1 MKRMILLFFLLG
13 IWGVCFSQVD
23 NIYGD
28 FLIAKSKKNISMDL
42 KDVSL
47 IDLLKVLSQ
56 QSGLNFICTE
66 AVKNRKVSLYI
77 ENAPLKEVIDV
88 IFKANNLSYDYYP
101 KANIFIVKELGKPT
115 IELKT
120 KVYKLKYI
128 RVKNSRIQKEIENL
142 IAEEEEDEEEEEKEG
157 IKAAVEKILSEYGKV
172 IEEPLTNSL
181 IVVDVPS
188 QFPIIDEVIKTLDVA
203 PPKVLIEVEMLD
215 VSKDLVDKLGLKFGE
230 DGFISFTGGS
240 RTTAF
245 PFPHRLAGSNK
256 GTLTMGTL
264 SLASFTA
271 TLNFLSKDT
280 STKFIARP
288 KILTLSNETSEVNL
302 TVNEAIGVTT
312 TETETGST
320 QEVEREETGTKLRV
334 TPQVNLDTGEITMV
348 VEVFSKEAKDSGISV
363 SGLVGNLKNPEERGT
378 KSVIRLKDG
387 ETLFIGGLIK
397 NDRSETITK
406 IPLLGDLPLLGA
418 LFRHRNKTK
427 DEERELLVFITP
439 RIVKEGSDI
448 SGIFKT
454 LPREQSTLSQRKKAI
469 ELVLDQLSKKR

>member
-1 MKRMILLFFLLG
+1 MRKIILLFFFLIMIG
-13 IWGVCFSQVD
+13 GVCFSQVD

-28 FLIAKSKKNISMDL
+28 YLIAKSKRKISMDL
-42 KDVSL
+42 REVSL

-66 AVKNRKVSLYI
+66 AVKNRKLSLYI
-77 ENAPLKEVIDV
+77 ENAPLKEAMNV

-101 KANIFIVKELGKPT
+101 RANIFIVKELGKPT

-128 RVKNSRIQKEIENL
+128 RVKNSRIQKEIDNL
-142 IAEEEEDEEEEEKEG
+142 IAKEEEEEEEKEG
-157 IKAAVEKILSEYGKV
+157 IRAAVEKVLSEYGKV
-172 IEEPLTNSL
+172 IEEPITNSL

-215 VSKDLVDKLGLKFGE
+215 VSKSLVDKLGLEFGE
-230 DGFISFTGGS
+230 KGLTASFTGGS

-245 PFPHRLAGSNK
+245 PFPHRLAGSSK

-264 SLASFTA
+264 SLANFTA
-271 TLNFLSKDT
+271 TLEFLSKDT

-302 TVNEAIGVTT
+302 TVNEAIGVSV

-334 TPQVNLDTGEITMV
+334 TPQVNLETKEITMV

-397 NDRSETITK
+397 NDRAETITK
-406 IPLLGDLPLLGA
+406 IPLLGDIPLLGA
-418 LFRHRNKTK
+418 LFRHRNKSK
-427 DEERELLVFITP
+427 DEERELLVFLTP
-439 RIVKEGSDI
+439 HIVKDGPSLL
-448 SGIFKT
+448 SFKP
-454 LPREQSTLSQRKKAI
+454 LSREQSTFSQRKKAI
-469 ELVLDQLSKKR
+469 ELALDQLSKKK